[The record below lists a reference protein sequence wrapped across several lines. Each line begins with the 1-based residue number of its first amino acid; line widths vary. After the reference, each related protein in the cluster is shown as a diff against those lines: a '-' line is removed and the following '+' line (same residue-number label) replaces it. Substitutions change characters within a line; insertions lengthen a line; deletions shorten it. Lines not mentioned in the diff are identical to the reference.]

1 MMALLSATGSLSVM
15 AAERGDTL
23 RRHVGY
29 TVYAQPAWQI
39 AMDEYERSWLR
50 GKQSFVAGA
59 ELHYSALPQDSD
71 AFAED
76 YNYPTLSVGL
86 SYSLNH
92 GVTMRRT
99 ENPAWG
105 MAEMVDYDSRLGN
118 ALTLYGAFS
127 RPLLR
132 RGRWQL
138 DYALKAGVGYNSHY
152 YNKTDAIDNELIG
165 SAFTIYFGAGL
176 TVDYQLS
183 DNWALTGGLLYGHH
197 SNGALARP
205 NKGENHFGPF
215 LGLRYAPYDKAVRH
229 RQHWKP
235 QPFDKYWYAMLRLG
249 LGGKTLNEDFQ
260 LTQFYTDPSDPDY
273 RTGDFRLYAAYS
285 LQADVMC
292 RYARRWASGIGLDV
306 FYGTYDKRVA
316 ELDEAAGFY
325 ERHSPWSVG
334 IAARHEVYY
343 HNLSLD
349 MALGVYLYRHM
360 GANAREVEQPYYERI
375 GIFYT
380 FPRLG
385 GLRIGGSVKAH
396 RTKADLTE
404 LIVALPFRLTK

>member
-23 RRHVGY
+23 RRHVGF
-29 TVYAQPAWQI
+29 TVFAQPAWQI

-165 SAFTIYFGAGL
+165 SAITIYNPPYYPEHMIRHGYGKEVDWVQVKLEVPDELPARFARARSLVEEMYGLKVKKLTPKEVFQERYGRKIFHLLNDAYSQLFGYTPHSDEEADAFISQYVPMLDLNMLPMVEDSEGNL
-176 TVDYQLS
+176 IACSITMPNLS
-183 DNWALTGGLLYGHH
+183 RALQKSGGRMFPLGWYHLLRALKFKHEEEVELLLIAVHPEWQALGINSLIFADLIPTFREKGFRWAETGPMLE
-197 SNGALARP
+197 SNL
-205 NKGENHFGPF
+205 K
-215 LGLRYAPYDKAVRH
+215 V
-229 RQHWKP
+229 
-235 QPFDKYWYAMLRLG
+235 
-249 LGGKTLNEDFQ
+249 
-260 LTQFYTDPSDPDY
+260 LTQWKQFNHVIYKRRRCFSKDIAPS
-273 RTGDFRLYAAYS
+273 
-285 LQADVMC
+285 
-292 RYARRWASGIGLDV
+292 
-306 FYGTYDKRVA
+306 
-316 ELDEAAGFY
+316 
-325 ERHSPWSVG
+325 
-334 IAARHEVYY
+334 
-343 HNLSLD
+343 
-349 MALGVYLYRHM
+349 GV
-360 GANAREVEQPYYERI
+360 
-375 GIFYT
+375 
-380 FPRLG
+380 
-385 GLRIGGSVKAH
+385 
-396 RTKADLTE
+396 D
-404 LIVALPFRLTK
+404 